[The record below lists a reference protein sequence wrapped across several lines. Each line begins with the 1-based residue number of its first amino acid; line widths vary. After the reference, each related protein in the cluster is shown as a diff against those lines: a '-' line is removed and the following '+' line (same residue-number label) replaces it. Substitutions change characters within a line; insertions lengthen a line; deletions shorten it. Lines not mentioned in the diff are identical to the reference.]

1 VLDFHLNIMGS
12 EWIIIIFVAL
22 IVLLGTNRLPEVTK
36 KIGKV
41 VGEYN
46 KAKNDVQSQFKDFT
60 NSNLDVSG
68 PVKDERQKLETI
80 AKSLGIDSSKKSDE
94 QLRELISSKIGK
106 PTQETTE
113 KKLVAKELELTKH
126 WNNIMNVMLHSA
138 NLPNKQEIDEV
149 YKDVHTLRKRI
160 AKLESEARKKTKSK
174 KGTDDGNIW

>member
-1 VLDFHLNIMGS
+1 MLDYWLNIMGS

-46 KAKNDVQSQFKDFT
+46 KAKNDVQNQLKDFT

-113 KKLVAKELELTKH
+113 NKK
-126 WNNIMNVMLHSA
+126 
-138 NLPNKQEIDEV
+138 
-149 YKDVHTLRKRI
+149 
-160 AKLESEARKKTKSK
+160 
-174 KGTDDGNIW
+174 